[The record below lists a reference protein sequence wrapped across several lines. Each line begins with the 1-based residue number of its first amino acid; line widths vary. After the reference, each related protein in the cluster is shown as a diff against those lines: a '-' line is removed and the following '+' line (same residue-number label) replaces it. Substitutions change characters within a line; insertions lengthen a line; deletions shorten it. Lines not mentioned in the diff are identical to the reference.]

1 MHCDFREVHINYR
14 CVVAILAASRV
25 LMVDIV
31 MIALTFGRVEHVHR
45 CLMHRNLMILN
56 YQSHFQLYCMD
67 PRLELEFLV
76 DSSCQID
83 DELFHCKGIIL
94 FLF

>member
-14 CVVAILAASRV
+14 RVVAILAASRV
-25 LMVDIV
+25 SMVDIVV
-31 MIALTFGRVEHVHR
+31 MIALTFGHVEHVRR

-83 DELFHCKGIIL
+83 DELNSM
-94 FLF
+94 